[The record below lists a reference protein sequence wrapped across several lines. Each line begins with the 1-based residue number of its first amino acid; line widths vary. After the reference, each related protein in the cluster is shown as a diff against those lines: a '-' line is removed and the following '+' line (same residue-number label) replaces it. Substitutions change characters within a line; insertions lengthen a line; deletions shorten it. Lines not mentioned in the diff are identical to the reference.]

1 VASKEPGTPAFGQ
14 ADLSNCEREQI
25 HLAGSIQPHGA
36 LLLVHESEYTIMQA
50 STNAA
55 TVLNLKG
62 EIVGRRLIDFDGD
75 LFEQIQP
82 HLTDKLHTL
91 PVAIRCHV
99 GQMDRAF
106 DGLLHRPPDGGL
118 VIELERAGPRI
129 DLGSRIEKSLQ
140 TIRSMSSLS
149 SLCDE
154 TARIFKKLT
163 GYDRVMVYRFDNE
176 GHGEVFSEQREPEL
190 DAYLGNRYPASDIPQ
205 MARRL
210 YERNRVRVLVDV
222 LYEPVELTPRLSP
235 ITGEE
240 LDMSLCG
247 LRSMSPI
254 HLQYLRNMGVTATL
268 VASLVVGNKLWGLIA
283 CHHYVPRIVHFEVR
297 AACELLAE
305 AVAIRIAALESFLQG
320 QAETS
325 VRRLEQRLIEAISR
339 DGDWRNVLF
348 DSPQP
353 LLQPLGASGVALL
366 FEGQVQ
372 TAGEVPGTRELRELG
387 VWLDGRQRAPVIS
400 TASLGTDEPAFT
412 SLTAVASGVIA
423 APISH
428 SPGDWLVWFR
438 PERIR
443 TVTWGGNPFK
453 PVQVGNDPKS
463 LSPRRSFSQW
473 HQLVEG
479 TSEPWTSA
487 DITAARL
494 IGESLG
500 DVVAQFRTVQVLI
513 AQTQLD
519 QVRRQV
525 HRSEQ
530 PTIIADPVGHIL
542 LANEAFEQLR
552 PSGPRPSHVEDLPP
566 LFSDPA
572 EVEQRLHHLLHGR
585 RTWRGEVR
593 INTLLGGGLPLM
605 VRADPVFSTPE
616 NVLGYVL
623 LFTDLTERKAADAAR
638 ERFQDGIVAGH
649 RVLDRPLDSR
659 TDLVFQNLLAAVVE
673 NAQLAALEI
682 TDNVDTSRMAEML
695 EGVRISVERTTE
707 VLQHLLRHATQNSKS
722 TKSDQPM
729 L

>member
-1 VASKEPGTPAFGQ
+1 
-14 ADLSNCEREQI
+14 
-25 HLAGSIQPHGA
+25 
-36 LLLVHESEYTIMQA
+36 
-50 STNAA
+50 
-55 TVLNLKG
+55 
-62 EIVGRRLIDFDGD
+62 
-75 LFEQIQP
+75 
-82 HLTDKLHTL
+82 
-91 PVAIRCHV
+91 
-99 GQMDRAF
+99 
-106 DGLLHRPPDGGL
+106 
-118 VIELERAGPRI
+118 
-129 DLGSRIEKSLQ
+129 
-140 TIRSMSSLS
+140 
-149 SLCDE
+149 
-154 TARIFKKLT
+154 
-163 GYDRVMVYRFDNE
+163 
-176 GHGEVFSEQREPEL
+176 
-190 DAYLGNRYPASDIPQ
+190 
-205 MARRL
+205 
-210 YERNRVRVLVDV
+210 
-222 LYEPVELTPRLSP
+222 
-235 ITGEE
+235 
-240 LDMSLCG
+240 
-247 LRSMSPI
+247 
-254 HLQYLRNMGVTATL
+254 
-268 VASLVVGNKLWGLIA
+268 
-283 CHHYVPRIVHFEVR
+283 VPRIVHFEVR